1 MPTAP
6 SPEPACD
13 ELVESACDEPA
24 ATARGEPVESAHA
37 ARASSAVPRPQILII
52 RRRYLGDI
60 VLLGSLLRN
69 LRLHWPG
76 ARLTVLVEP
85 AYAPVLTLQ
94 PDADATLALPHGP
107 GGWLGLA
114 QALRRGG
121 FTHVFDVDNTDKT
134 ALLTRLTG
142 APFRATL
149 HLEGVRRHWPSFYT
163 HTAFVSSAA
172 YITQPITDTYLS
184 LLPLAGVPITTREV
198 RLVPRPEDLAAA
210 QTLAGTRQPH
220 SHPGFRVLVHPGSR
234 SVFRLWP
241 MENFA
246 AVCDRL
252 QDELGAQV
260 FVVGG
265 PGEQARVTEIRERAK
280 SHLVTINA
288 PLSVTQFAAFA
299 AQFDVMLCHDSGPM
313 HLAAAVGTPVVALF
327 GSQNATVWR
336 PVGEN
341 HVVLQPPLP
350 CTTCVSPGT
359 CVPGDSYRNH
369 CVRNLTVEQV
379 TAAVRARL
387 TTPRRQEET
396 RP

>member
-6 SPEPACD
+6 SPEPAHG
-13 ELVESACDEPA
+13 ERVETAERGGHVLV
-24 ATARGEPVESAHA
+24 
-37 ARASSAVPRPQILII
+37 I

-60 VLLGSLLRN
+60 VLLGSFLRN

-76 ARLTVLVEP
+76 ARLTVLVESVH
-85 AYAPVLTLQ
+85 APVLKLH
-94 PDADATLALPHGP
+94 PDVDATLTFPRGL
-107 GGWLGLA
+107 GGWLDLA
-114 QALRRGG
+114 RALRCGG

-134 ALLTRLTG
+134 ALLARFSG

-172 YITQPITDTYLS
+172 YLAQPITDTYLS
-184 LLPLAGVPITTREV
+184 LLPLAGVPIVTREI
-198 RLVPRPEDLAAA
+198 RLVPRESDLAAA
-210 QTLAGTRQPH
+210 RTLAGTANPPPAPRR
-220 SHPGFRVLVHPGSR
+220 FRVLVHPGSR
-234 SVFRLWP
+234 SAFRLWP
-241 MENFA
+241 VENYA

-252 QDELGAQV
+252 QDEAGAQV
-260 FVVGG
+260 FVIAG
-265 PGEQARVTEIRERAK
+265 PSEQARVAAIRQHAQT
-280 SHLVTINA
+280 HLVTINA

-313 HLAAAVGTPVVALF
+313 HLAAAVGTAVVALF
-327 GSQNATVWR
+327 GSQHATVWR

-350 CTTCVSPGT
+350 CTTCVSPGL

-369 CVRNLTVEQV
+369 CVRNLTIEQV
-379 TAAVRARL
+379 TAAVRSRL
-387 TTPRRQEET
+387 AGPRRREET